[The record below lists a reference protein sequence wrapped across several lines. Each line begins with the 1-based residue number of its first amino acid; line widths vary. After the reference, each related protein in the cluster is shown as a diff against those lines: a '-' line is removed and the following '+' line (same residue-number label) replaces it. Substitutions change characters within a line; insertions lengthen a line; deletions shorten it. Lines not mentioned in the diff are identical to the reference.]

1 MRSLKN
7 DSNYIAAQNI
17 NRMMQLM
24 LKTLIL
30 MEPDTLNNQI
40 QGKPY
45 KINLVQ
51 ASSLLFGFN
60 FKPL

>member
-7 DSNYIAAQNI
+7 DNNYIAAQNI
-17 NRMMQLM
+17 NRVMQLM

-40 QGKPY
+40 QGKP
-45 KINLVQ
+45 
-51 ASSLLFGFN
+51 
-60 FKPL
+60 